1 MMWWEGLLIGIAGV
15 WAGAINTVV
24 GSGTL
29 VTFPVLV
36 ALGYPPVT
44 ATTSNAVGLITGT
57 ITGAYG
63 YRHELTGQGRR
74 VARLA
79 VASFFGAIGGT
90 VLLLSLPKDA
100 FEVIVPVLVGMSV
113 LLVALQPLATR
124 RLRERKAA
132 KAEAEAAA
140 ATITP
145 AEPTPADGPATPA
158 DGPATPPTSPAAA
171 PATPPT
177 TPAGTEAAPFTPLL
191 YVLIFLIGVYGGYF
205 TAAQGIMLVGV
216 MGLLLADPLQRV
228 NAFKN
233 VLSAVV
239 NFVAGVIYA
248 VVAPVDWA
256 VIAILAVG
264 SILGGFLGARIGRRL
279 SPTVLRTTV
288 IVIGLVAVVRLLV

>member
-63 YRHELTGQGRR
+63 YRRELAGQGRR

-90 VLLLSLPKDA
+90 ALLLSLPKDA

-113 LLVALQPLATR
+113 LLVALQPLATK
-124 RLRERKAA
+124 RLRNRKAA
-132 KAEAEAAA
+132 KAEAAG
-140 ATITP
+140 TGT
-145 AEPTPADGPATPA
+145 EPTTADTA
-158 DGPATPPTSPAAA
+158 
-171 PATPPT
+171 T
-177 TPAGTEAAPFTPLL
+177 TPAGPGAAPFTPLL

-216 MGLLLADPLQRV
+216 MGLLLADPLQRI

-239 NFVAGVIYA
+239 NLVAGIIYA

-256 VIAILAVG
+256 VIAILAVS

-279 SPTVLRTTV
+279 SPTVLRATV
-288 IVIGLVAVVRLLV
+288 IVIGVAAVVRLVV

>member
-1 MMWWEGLLIGIAGV
+1 MMWWEGLLIGIAGI

-63 YRHELTGQGRR
+63 YRHELVGQGRR

-90 VLLLSLPKDA
+90 ALLLSLPKDA
-100 FEVIVPVLVGMSV
+100 FEVIVPVLVAMSV

-124 RLRERKAA
+124 RLKERKAA
-132 KAEAEAAA
+132 KAEAA
-140 ATITP
+140 
-145 AEPTPADGPATPA
+145 GATPA
-158 DGPATPPTSPAAA
+158 PSP
-171 PATPPT
+171 
-177 TPAGTEAAPFTPLL
+177 EAAQGTVPAPEARPFTPLL

-216 MGLLLADPLQRV
+216 MGLLLTDPLQRI

-239 NFVAGVIYA
+239 NLVAGIIYA

-264 SILGGFLGARIGRRL
+264 SIIGGFLGARIGRRL
-279 SPTVLRTTV
+279 SPTVLRITV
-288 IVIGLVAVVRLLV
+288 VVIGVAAVVRLLV

>member
-63 YRHELTGQGRR
+63 YRHELAGQGRR

-90 VLLLSLPKDA
+90 ALLLSLPKDA
-100 FEVIVPVLVGMSV
+100 FEVIVPVLVGLSV

-132 KAEAEAAA
+132 KAAAGTGPEPAPA
-140 ATITP
+140 ATGVVS
-145 AEPTPADGPATPA
+145 AGP
-158 DGPATPPTSPAAA
+158 GAAA
-171 PATPPT
+171 PADAGAA
-177 TPAGTEAAPFTPLL
+177 PAGPGAAPFTPLL

-216 MGLLLADPLQRV
+216 MGLLLADPLQRI

-239 NFVAGVIYA
+239 NLVAGIIYA

-256 VIAILAVG
+256 VIGILAVS

-279 SPTVLRTTV
+279 SPTVLRITV
-288 IVIGLVAVVRLLV
+288 IVIGVAAVVRLLV